1 MKHTPNE
8 FPLSS
13 LEEAFNYAK
22 QNPKATVS
30 KVVKSIPE
38 PSIDPT
44 GEKQYFYD
52 VDDLTACI
60 ESAKANPD
68 SEFVDYFKAMKH
80 ADFDLKVR

>member
-1 MKHTPNE
+1 MNHTQTE
-8 FPLSS
+8 FPLAS
-13 LEEAFNYAK
+13 LEESFNYAK

-30 KVVKSIPE
+30 QILKAIPE

-52 VDDLTACI
+52 MEDLTACI
-60 ESAKANPD
+60 ESAKASPD

-80 ADFDLKVR
+80 EDFDLKVR